1 MKSIRPNSVS
11 GWNFNLS
18 KFGSEQ
24 QALGSAISS
33 QSVGARLNQQTDW
46 NDQLQRLR
54 SHIIQSDEKGLPRY
68 GVLSILARRVPFHLY
83 DHPAL
88 IELCDTAF
96 TDGIHIFVNTDF
108 LKEILSEDAATP
120 AGEDRHSMILIL
132 LHELSHILFR
142 HHGRLP
148 ANAPPML
155 WAIACDITINSRLIE
170 AYPQLNPGPIFD
182 NAWGTSIDEIE
193 KYLGQSEE
201 HILHEL
207 WEDPVQSAREFVTTL
222 QESLGENGD
231 GRDVQD
237 KRGDNQDVQNHMIRA
252 EDLAKTL
259 DDNGLQHIRETL
271 KMPDP
276 NDKAAF
282 QNLSAVSDLYLTGD
296 FDKAKEIRQIHPAGN
311 AMAGNHLEEA
321 WAEWIEN
328 ESNGLLEWKN
338 LLRDLL
344 LGEGMRYDHCDEL
357 PNDIYYVDAEQ
368 MGLDASLY
376 IGSLAPATP
385 GGVVVCVVDT
395 SQSVSVELLETFV
408 SELNNMIE
416 HECVRENQVY
426 FVSADSSIRSD
437 IETYSSQQIATSP
450 EKIALKGRGG
460 TDLTRV
466 INEIVSWTQEQQEFA
481 SSDLEA
487 IVYFTDLLDRPPTR
501 ERLPR
506 DLPRLLFLSPP
517 SHMAKTFR
525 KQVEEFAQVAEIR
538 DGTVID
544 LCQN

>member
-1 MKSIRPNSVS
+1 M
-11 GWNFNLS
+11 S
-18 KFGSEQ
+18 KFGTEQ
-24 QALGSAISS
+24 QELGSALSGQPS
-33 QSVGARLNQQTDW
+33 GERLNQQTAW
-46 NDQLQRLR
+46 NDALQRLR
-54 SHIIQSDEKGLPRY
+54 SHIIQSDERGLPRY

-88 IELCDTAF
+88 TNLCDTAF
-96 TDGIHIFVNTDF
+96 TDGIHIFINTEF
-108 LKEILSEDAATP
+108 LKEISAEDADTP
-120 AGEDRHSMILIL
+120 PGEQRHSLVLIL

-155 WAIACDITINSRLIE
+155 WAIACDITINSRLLQ
-170 AYPQLNPGPIFD
+170 AYPQLKPGPVFD
-182 NAWGTSIDEIE
+182 DAWGTSKDEVDQ
-193 KYLGQSEE
+193 YLGQSEE
-201 HILHEL
+201 YILHEL
-207 WEDPVQSAREFVTTL
+207 WEDPVKPAKEFV
-222 QESLGENGD
+222 ESLQKSLDENGNAD
-231 GRDVQD
+231 NVPDQ
-237 KRGDNQDVQNHMIRA
+237 RGENQDVQNHMIRP
-252 EDLAKTL
+252 EDLARAL
-259 DDNGLQHIRETL
+259 DENGLQHVRETL
-271 KMPDP
+271 KMPAP
-276 NDKAAF
+276 NDRAAF
-282 QNLSAVSDLYLTGD
+282 ESMSAVANLYLTSD
-296 FDKAKEIRQIHPAGN
+296 FDKAKEIRQIHPTGN

-321 WAEWIEN
+321 WAEWVEN
-328 ESNGLLEWKN
+328 ESGGLLEWKN

-344 LGEGMRYDHCDEL
+344 LGEGMRYDHCDEV
-357 PNDIYYVDAEQ
+357 PNDVYYVEPEQ

-385 GGVVVCVVDT
+385 GGIVVCVVDT

-408 SELNNMIE
+408 GELNNMIE

-426 FVSADSSIRSD
+426 FVSADSSVRSN
-437 IETYSSQQIATSP
+437 IEAYSSQQIASSP
-450 EKIALKGRGG
+450 EKIALQGRGG

-466 INEIVSWTQEQQEFA
+466 INEIVSWTQEQQEFS

-501 ERLPR
+501 DRLPR

-525 KQVEEFAQVAEIR
+525 KQVEDFAQVAEIR

-544 LCQN
+544 LCLS